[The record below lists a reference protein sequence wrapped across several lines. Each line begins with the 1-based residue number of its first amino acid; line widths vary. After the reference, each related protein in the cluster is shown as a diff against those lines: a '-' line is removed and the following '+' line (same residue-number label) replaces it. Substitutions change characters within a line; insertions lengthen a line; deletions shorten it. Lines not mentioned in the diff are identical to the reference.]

1 MPLLEPY
8 LLVGG
13 ALKGETKAKAFEKK
27 FKKFS
32 KKKKKKKLFKFVL
45 EESEAIEQHLSR
57 WFEGSQH
64 SEGHCVGIM

>member
-32 KKKKKKKLFKFVL
+32 KKKKKKKKTPLNFWKRFIISTDIILAQILRPLNIL
-45 EESEAIEQHLSR
+45 E
-57 WFEGSQH
+57 W
-64 SEGHCVGIM
+64 